1 MLRYWRLQLERQ
13 SQLQLERQSQ
23 LEQLHQQETELRQLV
38 RGGAGSQLQLVAKR
52 SPGCLLACLRHQVLH
67 PAQCHSYC
75 TAG

>member
-13 SQLQLERQSQ
+13 NQPQLDEDNQ
-23 LEQLHQQETELRQLV
+23 LEQRHQLQTELRKIAK
-38 RGGAGSQLQLVAKR
+38 RGAGVQLVAKR